1 MQEMIRALLVHDR
14 PEPTGSLR
22 RALESQ
28 CIETQSVRTCHEA
41 SQALWG
47 RRPPHLVLADT
58 RLPDGSW
65 EVVVN
70 LAARAP
76 APVNVIVVSEV
87 VDIALYLEVIQRGA
101 FDFIVPPMSLS
112 DFAHVVWSAVD
123 NAQRRRGFPLL
134 SASRD
139 ERVKWGVGTAP
150 AFSNS
155 ESPLKKGL

>member
-1 MQEMIRALLVHDR
+1 MQERITALLVHDR
-14 PEPTGSLR
+14 PEPMGSLR

-28 CIETQSVRTCHEA
+28 SIETQSVRTCHEA
-41 SQALWG
+41 NQALCG
-47 RRPPHLVLADT
+47 CQPPHLVLADT

-65 EVVVN
+65 EVVVS

-101 FDFIVPPMSLS
+101 FDFIVPPMSLP
-112 DFAHVVWSAVD
+112 DFVHVVWSAVD
-123 NAQRRRGFPLL
+123 NVLWRRGSPL
-134 SASRD
+134 SKASRAK
-139 ERVKWGVGTAP
+139 RVEWEDGTAP

-155 ESPLKKGL
+155 ETPLKKEL